1 MKRSLIKW
9 SQKGECMP
17 GDIRPVVKSKNIR
30 MNLLKKY
37 KTYLFVAGTACVI
50 YACGKDFLDKPPLG
64 SLALQN
70 ITTKAGIDGLLI
82 GAYSLLDGEI
92 GIDNQGNDYGSAG
105 TNWVYGSMAADDS
118 YKGST
123 PGDQPP
129 AVLLGTWS
137 LSQAT
142 TPYLNQKWKMLF
154 TGIQRANDVLR
165 VLPDVTDISDQ
176 EKTRMMAEARFLRGF
191 YHEDGKKMWNNIP
204 YVDETVTYE
213 NSNLDVPNI
222 DDAGNFV
229 DAWPQI
235 EADLQFAVDNLP
247 PTQPQPGRVNKYAA
261 MAFLAKAYLF
271 QDKYTA
277 AKPLLEDLIL
287 NGVTAKGEKYQLVN
301 FESNFNAP
309 QKNGPESVFACQF
322 SVNDGSALNGNYGDV
337 LNFPNGAGAP
347 GGCCGF
353 NNPSWNLANAFKTDA
368 NGLPLLDSWN
378 QGATVSAATNSYT
391 GNLDPRID
399 WTIGRPGIPY
409 LDWGPHSTQWIRDP
423 ATNGVFSPKKNVYA
437 KSQFGTLSSN
447 ETSFWGATQINANNY
462 NFIRFADIIL
472 WAAEVEAEIG
482 SLDKAEEYVNM
493 VRARAANPEGW
504 VYKDA
509 VYNANDGTYTLTS
522 DSEPADNY
530 KISLYPA
537 GTFSDNGQEYARKA
551 IRFERRLELAME
563 GHRFFDLQRWDN
575 LTGYMADVL
584 NSYQSVEKDRASFFT
599 TNPAATFTKGINEFY
614 AIPQAQIDIENSKG
628 KINLKQ
634 NPGYN

>member
-1 MKRSLIKW
+1 MKQNKIYFLLLLML
-9 SQKGECMP
+9 C
-17 GDIRPVVKSKNIR
+17 VV
-30 MNLLKKY
+30 
-37 KTYLFVAGTACVI
+37 
-50 YACGKDFLDKPPLG
+50 YACSKSFLDKQPLG
-64 SLALQN
+64 SLAAPN
-70 ITTKAGIDGLLI
+70 VTSKAGVEGLLV
-82 GAYSLLDGEI
+82 GAYALLDGEI

-105 TNWVYGSMAADDS
+105 SNWVYGSMAADDS

-129 AVLLGTWS
+129 AVLIGTWS

-154 TGIQRANDVLR
+154 TGIQRANDVIR
-165 VLPDVTDISDQ
+165 ILPDVEDVS
-176 EKTRMMAEARFLRGF
+176 EEERTRMIAEARFLRGF

-204 YVDETVTYE
+204 FVDESVTYE
-213 NSNLDVPNI
+213 NQNLEVANI
-222 DDAGNFV
+222 DGSGNYI

-235 EADLQFAVDNLP
+235 EADLQFAIDNLP
-247 PTQPQPGRVNKYAA
+247 NTQPQAGRVNKYAA
-261 MAFLAKAYLF
+261 MAFLAKAYMF
-271 QDKYTA
+271 QDKYSQ
-277 AKPLLEDLIL
+277 AKPLLEDLMN
-287 NGVTAKGEKYQLVN
+287 NGETASGQKYALVN

-337 LNFPNGAGAP
+337 LNFPNGPGAP

-353 NNPSWNLANAFKTDA
+353 NNPSWNLANAYKTDA
-368 NGLPLLDSWN
+368 NGLPLLDTWDE
-378 QGATVSAATNSYT
+378 GTVVSDSNNIYT
-391 GNLDPRID
+391 GTLDPRVD

-409 LDWGPHSTQWIRDP
+409 LDWGPHDRQWIRDP
-423 ATNGVFSPKKNVYA
+423 ATNGVINPKKNVYA

-482 SLDKAEEYVNM
+482 SLNQAEIYVNM
-493 VRARAANPEGW
+493 VRNRAADPQGW
-504 VYKDA
+504 VYKNA
-509 VYNANDGTYTLTS
+509 AYNANTGVYTQTTS
-522 DSEPADNY
+522 SAPADNY
-530 KISLYPA
+530 KINPYTT
-537 GTFSDNGQEYARKA
+537 GTFSSNGQEYARKA

-575 LTGYMADVL
+575 GTGYMADVL
-584 NSYQSVEKDRASFFT
+584 NTYQSKEKTRASFFT
-599 TNPAATFTKGINEFY
+599 TNQNAVFTKGINEFY
-614 AIPQAQIDIENSKG
+614 AIPQAQIDVENSKG
-628 KINLKQ
+628 EIKLKQ

>member
-1 MKRSLIKW
+1 MKQNKIYFLLLLML
-9 SQKGECMP
+9 C
-17 GDIRPVVKSKNIR
+17 VV
-30 MNLLKKY
+30 
-37 KTYLFVAGTACVI
+37 
-50 YACGKDFLDKPPLG
+50 YACSKSFLDKQPLG
-64 SLALQN
+64 SLAAPN
-70 ITTKAGIDGLLI
+70 VTSKAGVEGLLV
-82 GAYSLLDGEI
+82 GAYALLDGEI

-105 TNWVYGSMAADDS
+105 SNWVYGSMAADDS

-129 AVLLGTWS
+129 AVLIGTWS

-154 TGIQRANDVLR
+154 TGIQRANDVIR
-165 VLPDVTDISDQ
+165 ILPDVEDVS
-176 EKTRMMAEARFLRGF
+176 EEERTRMIAEARFLRGF

-204 YVDETVTYE
+204 FVDESVTYE
-213 NSNLDVPNI
+213 NQNLEVANI
-222 DDAGNFV
+222 DGSGNYI

-235 EADLQFAVDNLP
+235 EADLQFAIDNLP
-247 PTQPQPGRVNKYAA
+247 NTQPQAGRVNKYAA
-261 MAFLAKAYLF
+261 MAFLAKAYMF
-271 QDKYTA
+271 QDKYSQ
-277 AKPLLEDLIL
+277 AKPLLEDLMN
-287 NGVTAKGEKYQLVN
+287 NGITASGQKYALVN

-337 LNFPNGAGAP
+337 LNFPNGPGAP

-353 NNPSWNLANAFKTDA
+353 NNPSLNLANAYKTDA
-368 NGLPLLDSWN
+368 NGLPLLDTWDE
-378 QGATVSAATNSYT
+378 GTVVSDSNNIYT
-391 GNLDPRID
+391 GTLDPRVD

-409 LDWGPHSTQWIRDP
+409 LDWGPHDRQWIRDP
-423 ATNGVFSPKKNVYA
+423 ATNGVFNPKKNVYA

-482 SLDKAEEYVNM
+482 SLDQAEIYVNM
-493 VRARAANPEGW
+493 VRNRAADPQGW
-504 VYKDA
+504 VYKNA
-509 VYNANDGTYTLTS
+509 AYNANTGVYTQTTS
-522 DSEPADNY
+522 SAPADNY
-530 KISLYPA
+530 KINPYTT
-537 GTFSDNGQEYARKA
+537 GTFSSNGQEYARKA

-575 LTGYMADVL
+575 GTGYMADVL
-584 NSYQSVEKDRASFFT
+584 NTYQSKEKTRASFFT
-599 TNPAATFTKGINEFY
+599 TNQDAVFTKGINEFY
-614 AIPQAQIDIENSKG
+614 AIPQAQIDVENSKG
-628 KINLKQ
+628 EIKLKQ